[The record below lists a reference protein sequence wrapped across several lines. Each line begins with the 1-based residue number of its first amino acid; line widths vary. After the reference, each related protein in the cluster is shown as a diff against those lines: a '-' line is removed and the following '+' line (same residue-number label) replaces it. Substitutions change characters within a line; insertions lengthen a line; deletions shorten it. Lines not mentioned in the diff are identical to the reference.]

1 MLPFSW
7 KFSSIPPVA
16 LHLGFWCPIRV
27 RKKSNILSLE
37 KSRQSEEKRI
47 NTFVGGDYYKSTAYI
62 ISTTGK
68 EKG

>member
-1 MLPFSW
+1 M
-7 KFSSIPPVA
+7 
-16 LHLGFWCPIRV
+16 RV

-62 ISTTGK
+62 ISTTEK